1 MRRISVV
8 SFFTNHIMSS
18 KKHAIVMLAYFNC
31 DLVERTLES
40 FGNYRKNNSVDVFL
54 IENPSKNSASMRE
67 IAVKYNVG
75 HYMCSENVG
84 VSLFDEFLR
93 LRRAQM
99 SDYDFISITESDVV
113 VEDGAIEET
122 LSILQE
128 NAEIPIAQ
136 IRLNADLDKYRKL
149 PLGEWGI
156 TGFPRYKTFSI
167 GTTGFQFVTFRKE
180 VMYDVLE
187 RLERKEISGCIA
199 GMAGAPGTYAA
210 LSDQTVR
217 MYVHQHHGGL
227 AAITNLKLDHIGWE
241 KYMDSEGNFDL
252 QGEYAVEKIK
262 HPLRHSIPCAIVEV
276 TDVL

>member
-1 MRRISVV
+1 MA
-8 SFFTNHIMSS
+8 S

-40 FGNYRKNNSVDVFL
+40 FGNYRKNTSVDVFL

-67 IAVKYNVG
+67 IAVKYNVAG

-84 VSLFDEFLR
+84 VSLFEEFLR

-136 IRLNADLDKYRKL
+136 IQLNVDLDKYRKL
-149 PLGEWGI
+149 LLGNEWWVPQPI
-156 TGFPRYKTFSI
+156 RYKTFFR
-167 GTTGFQFVTFRKE
+167 GMTGFQFVTLRKE
-180 VMYDVLE
+180 VMYDVLD
-187 RLERKEISGCIA
+187 RLGRKEISGDIS
-199 GMAGAPGTYAA
+199 GMAGAPGTYTG
-210 LSDQTVR
+210 LSDQTLGKYIR
-217 MYVHQHHGGL
+217 LHHEGL
-227 AAITNLKLDHIGWE
+227 AAITNLRLDHIGWE
-241 KYMDSEGNFDL
+241 KYLDSEGYL
-252 QGEYAVEKIK
+252 CIQGEYSVEKSK
-262 HPLRHSIPCAIVEV
+262 HPFRHSIPCTIVEV

>member
-1 MRRISVV
+1 MA
-8 SFFTNHIMSS
+8 S

-40 FGNYRKNNSVDVFL
+40 FGNYRKNTSVDVFL

-67 IAVKYNVG
+67 IAVKYNVAG

-99 SDYDFISITESDVV
+99 TDYDFISITESDVV

-128 NAEIPIAQ
+128 NAKIPIAQ
-136 IRLNADLDKYRKL
+136 IQINVDLDKYRKL
-149 PLGEWGI
+149 LLGNEWWVPAPI
-156 TGFPRYKTFSI
+156 RYKTFFL

-180 VMYDVLE
+180 VMYDLLD
-187 RLERKEISGCIA
+187 RLERKEISGSIA

-217 MYVHQHHGGL
+217 MYVHQHHGGQVL
-227 AAITNLKLDHIGWE
+227 QHQPAGEGPQAVTNLKLEHIGWE